1 MFVQLDTKTVYSFM
15 DSLIDLDG
23 YIQSAK
29 NMGYSYLGIMDKDN
43 LYAAY
48 HFIKKCQKNDIHP
61 IVGLELT
68 VFTDNQEV
76 TINVIAKNN
85 TGYRQ
90 LLKLSTALMKG
101 EKDLLNKNDY
111 FSELVIIIP
120 YFDGIELLSF
130 PYDYYIGVTL
140 KTPVRPFEKSP
151 LPLHTVRYFESQ
163 DKEVLQ
169 VLHAIKDNVSLK
181 ETKPIEGNQM
191 FYDASTMT
199 RLFEE
204 RFPQALVNLENL
216 VASIS
221 YQFNSSLK
229 LPRFN
234 RDKDASIEL
243 REKTYQS
250 LNTKNLNEDAYI
262 KRLETELSIIHEMGF
277 DDYFL
282 IVWDLIRFGQS
293 KSYYMG
299 MGRGSAAGSLV
310 AYLLDI
316 TGIDPVKNNLLFER
330 FLNKERYSMPDI
342 DIDLPDIYR
351 SEFLHYVR
359 DRYGSEHAAQIVT
372 FSTFGAKQAIRDVF
386 KRFGATEYELGA
398 LTKRIAFQDTLTSTY
413 EKNAHFRQIITSKLE
428 FQKAFA
434 IAKKIEGQPRQTS
447 IHAAGVVLS
456 DDNLT
461 NHIPLKP
468 GEDMMITQ
476 YDAQAVEANGLL
488 KMDFL
493 GLRNLTLVQ
502 KMQEKLFKE
511 QGIAIDIKTINLED
525 EKTLALFAQGK
536 TAGIFQFEAAGAIN
550 LLKQIKPSRFEE
562 IVATTSLNRPGASD
576 YIENF
581 IKRKF
586 KKEAIDLIDP
596 VIAPILEPT
605 FGIMLYQEQVMTI
618 AQVYA
623 GFSLGKA
630 DLLRRAMSKKNREQM
645 NVMRSQFLDGAKQ
658 LGRQEETASL
668 LFDMMAKFAGYGFN
682 RSHAYAYSALAFQ
695 LAYFKAHY
703 PNIFYDIM
711 LNYSGSHYISDA
723 IDNGFKV
730 EKLSINNVSY
740 YDKVVNNNIFI
751 GIKHIKELPK
761 ELAFWIV
768 NNQPYQNIEDFLTRL
783 PEKYQDKKFI
793 ESLALL
799 GLFDSFEANRK
810 KVQKNLEP
818 LLIFVS
824 ELGSLFS
831 ENSYQWLDE
840 LDYTNTEKY
849 QLEKDIIGFGI
860 SPHPLVE
867 EMEKRKGQFTPFSKL
882 VEGRSMTV
890 LAEIEKIKVIRTKTT
905 GEEMAFLTV
914 SDTNKKLDITLFP
927 ETYKKYQNILTQNQ
941 FYLFR
946 GKIQYR
952 NQQLQMLLDTLIIP
966 TDEKCWLL
974 VSNHDND
981 FQITKILKQFPGSLP
996 VVIHYK
1002 ESKETLQSQ
1011 KYFVAN
1017 DEKLIDLLNPYVLK
1031 TVFR

>member
-48 HFIKKCQKNDIHP
+48 HFINKCHQNNLKP
-61 IVGLELT
+61 ILGLETSILL
-68 VFTDNQEV
+68 DHQE
-76 TINVIAKNN
+76 IKIHLIAKNN
-85 TGYRQ
+85 VGYRH
-90 LLKLSTALMKG
+90 LLKLSTELMKG
-101 EKDLLNKNDY
+101 EKNILQNNDY
-111 FSELVIIIP
+111 FEELIIIIP
-120 YFDGIELLSF
+120 YFNGIEELSF
-130 PYDYYIGVTL
+130 SFDYYIGVGL
-140 KTPVRPFEKSP
+140 NSPIKTFHKPI
-151 LPLHTVRYFESQ
+151 LPLHTVRYFENQ

-199 RLFEE
+199 KLFEE
-204 RFPQALVNLENL
+204 RFPKALENL
-216 VASIS
+216 EVLVGSIS

-234 RDKDASIEL
+234 RHKDASIEL

-250 LNTKNLNEDAYI
+250 LNTKNLNEDVYI
-262 KRLETELSIIHEMGF
+262 KRLETELSIIHDMGF

-282 IVWDLIRFGQS
+282 IVWDLIRFGHS
-293 KSYYMG
+293 KGYYMG

-372 FSTFGAKQAIRDVF
+372 FSTFGAKQVIRDVF

-398 LTKRIAFQDTLTSTY
+398 LTKRIAFQETLTSTY

-502 KMQEKLFKE
+502 KMKEKLLKE
-511 QGIAIDIKTINLED
+511 QGILIDIKAINLED

-576 YIENF
+576 YIDNF

-605 FGIMLYQEQVMTI
+605 YGIMLYQEQVMTI

-658 LGRQEETASL
+658 QGRQEETASL

-768 NNQPYQNIEDFLTRL
+768 NNQPYQNTEDFLTRL

-793 ESLALL
+793 ESLVLL
-799 GLFDSFEANRK
+799 GLFDNFEENRK

-840 LDYTNTEKY
+840 LDYTNAEKY

-905 GEEMAFLTV
+905 GEEMVFLTV

-927 ETYKKYQNILTQNQ
+927 ETYKKYQNILTQGQ

-1011 KYFVAN
+1011 KYFVAK

>member
-15 DSLIDLDG
+15 DSLIDLDL

-29 NMGYSYLGIMDKDN
+29 NLGYSHLGIMDKNN

-48 HFIKKCQKNDIHP
+48 HFINKCQQNNINP
-61 IVGLELT
+61 ILGLETIIILN
-68 VFTDNQEV
+68 NQEIK
-76 TINVIAKNN
+76 INFIAKNN
-85 TGYRQ
+85 VGYRH
-90 LLKLSTALMKG
+90 LLKLSTELMKG
-101 EKDLLNKNDY
+101 EKNILQYNDY
-111 FSELVIIIP
+111 FEDLIIIIP
-120 YFDGIELLSF
+120 YFNGIDELSF
-130 PYDYYIGVTL
+130 PFDYYIGVCL
-140 KTPVRPFEKSP
+140 NSP
-151 LPLHTVRYFESQ
+151 IRSFHKPILPLHTVRYFESQ

-191 FYDASTMT
+191 FYNASTMT
-199 RLFEE
+199 KLFEE
-204 RFPQALVNLENL
+204 RFPQALKNLEKIVL
-216 VASIS
+216 SIS
-221 YQFNSSLK
+221 YHFNSSFK

-243 REKTYQS
+243 REKTFQS
-250 LNTKNLNEDAYI
+250 LKAKQLNSSVYL
-262 KRLETELSIIHEMGF
+262 KRLETELSIIHDMGF

-282 IVWDLIRFGQS
+282 IVWDLIRFGKS
-293 KSYYMG
+293 KNYYMG

-310 AYLLDI
+310 AFLLEI

-359 DRYGSEHAAQIVT
+359 DRYGSEHVAQIVT
-372 FSTFGAKQAIRDVF
+372 FSTFGAKQVIRDVF
-386 KRFGATEYELGA
+386 KRFGATEYELGT
-398 LTKRIAFQDTLTSTY
+398 LTKRIAFQDTLSSTY
-413 EKNAHFRQIITSKLE
+413 EKNAYFRELIMNKLE

-447 IHAAGVVLS
+447 IHAAGVVLT

-461 NHIPLKP
+461 NHIPLKQ

-493 GLRNLTLVQ
+493 GLRNLTFVQ

-511 QGIAIDIKTINLED
+511 RGILIDIKAINLED
-525 EKTLALFAQGK
+525 KKTLALFANGK
-536 TAGIFQFEAAGAIN
+536 TAGIFQFEAPGAIN

-576 YIENF
+576 YIKNF

-586 KKEAIDLIDP
+586 KKEAVDLIDP

-605 FGIMLYQEQVMTI
+605 YGIMLYQEQVMTI
-618 AQVYA
+618 AQIFS

-630 DLLRRAMSKKNREQM
+630 DLLRRAMSKKDREQM
-645 NVMRSQFLDGAKQ
+645 NVMRSQFLEGAKQ
-658 LGRQEETASL
+658 LNRQEKIASH

-711 LNYSGSHYISDA
+711 LNYSGSHYIGDA
-723 IDNGFKV
+723 IDSGFKV
-730 EKLSINNVSY
+730 KKLSINNISY

-751 GIKHIKELPK
+751 GLKHIKELPK
-761 ELAFWIV
+761 ELSLWIE
-768 NNQPYQNIEDFLTRL
+768 NNQPYQNIEDFVTRI
-783 PEKYQDKKFI
+783 PKRYQDKKFI
-793 ESLALL
+793 EPLVLL
-799 GLFDSFEANRK
+799 GLFDDFDKNRK
-810 KVQKNLEP
+810 KVQKNIEP
-818 LLIFVS
+818 LLTFVS

-840 LDYTNTEKY
+840 ADYTNAEKF
-849 QLEKDIIGFGI
+849 QLEKNIIGFGI

-882 VEGRSMTV
+882 VENHLTTI
-890 LAEIEKIKVIRTKTT
+890 LAEVEKIKIIRTKTT

-927 ETYKKYQNILTQNQ
+927 ETYKKYQNIITQGQ
-941 FYLFR
+941 FYLFH
-946 GKIQYR
+946 GKIQLR
-952 NQQLQMLLDTLIIP
+952 NQQLQMLLQTLIVP

-974 VSNHDND
+974 VTNHEND
-981 FQITKILKQFPGSLP
+981 FQISKILKQFPGSLP
-996 VVIHYK
+996 VVIHYE

-1011 KYFVAN
+1011 KYFVSN
-1017 DEKLIDLLNPYVLK
+1017 DENLVNLLKPYVLK